1 MALAISLP
9 LRFVII
15 ANEAKRLTATAA
27 AIGAKVPA

>member
-1 MALAISLP
+1 MALAISLS

-15 ANEAKRLTATAA
+15 ASEAKRLMATAA